1 MRTNWLVLS
10 VLVLA
15 FTACQTST
23 PTSSEVNYP
32 VELERVSEPT
42 NLSLQATAAENV
54 GIVNGFMGGSLL
66 SFLYMRNYQ
75 SSLYPEL
82 DWSTDYCSS
91 SPDSGPGFNFKNAC
105 TRHDFGYRNYKR
117 FGVFATGGKDYSD
130 YIFYNDMKADCA
142 ARSWYQRPTCYSLAW
157 TYYQAVKNFG
167 S

>member
-1 MRTNWLVLS
+1 MNWLVLP

-15 FTACQTST
+15 FTACQTT
-23 PTSSEVNYP
+23 LPTSNEVNYP
-32 VELERVSEPT
+32 VDLEPVAVPAVVQI
-42 NLSLQATAAENV
+42 QASAAENV
-54 GIVNGFMGGSLL
+54 AIVNGFMGGSLA
-66 SFLYMRNYQ
+66 SFLYVRNNQ
-75 SSLYPEL
+75 IAYPEL
-82 DWSTDYCSS
+82 DWTTDYCSN

-117 FGVFATGGKDYSD
+117 FGVFNSGGKDYSD

-167 S
+167 G

>member
-1 MRTNWLVLS
+1 MRMKWLVLP
-10 VLVLA
+10 VLVLM
-15 FTACQTST
+15 FTACQTTAPISQD
-23 PTSSEVNYP
+23 VDYP
-32 VELERVSEPT
+32 VQLEPVAAPASVQI
-42 NLSLQATAAENV
+42 QATAAENV
-54 GIVNGFMGGSLL
+54 AIVNGFMGGSLS
-66 SFLYMRNYQ
+66 SFLYVRNYQ
-75 SSLYPEL
+75 SALYPEL

-117 FGVFATGGKDYSD
+117 FGVFGTGGKEYADYT
-130 YIFYNDMKADCA
+130 FYNDMKADCA